1 MKASFIFLK
10 GSKLVSSKGKRWNGN
25 VDVLPVTYL
34 KDVMAKMLDYG
45 DRVQFSLV
53 SGGTLP
59 SYQVINHVDKK
70 MAFDRDHHLLQPQTD
85 EFVGA
90 NASPIFS
97 LDQIKARIAGVSLS
111 PTATS
116 RSARVVSA
124 TNSAP
129 RTNAARLEEQFA
141 AQRYEYFK
149 NNRSSLP
156 ADITKHTDEIA
167 ALMRLGKSAEEAF
180 AETVK
185 KYF

>member
-10 GSKLVSSKGKRWNGN
+10 GTKLVSSKGKRWNGN

-45 DRVQFSLV
+45 DRVHFSLV

-59 SYQVINHVDKK
+59 SYQVINQVDKK
-70 MAFDRDHHLLQPQTD
+70 MTFDRDHHLLQPQTD

-90 NASPIFS
+90 NASQIFS
-97 LDQIKARIAGVSLS
+97 LDQIKARIAGVSLR
-111 PTATS
+111 PAATS

-124 TNSAP
+124 TSAP

-167 ALMRLGKSAEEAF
+167 ALMRLGRSAEEAF
-180 AETVK
+180 AEAVK

>member
-10 GSKLVSSKGKRWNGN
+10 GTKLASSKGKRWNGN
-25 VDVLPVTYL
+25 VDTLPVTYL

-45 DRVQFSLV
+45 DRVHFSLI
-53 SGGTLP
+53 SGGPLP
-59 SYQVINHVDKK
+59 SYQVINPLDKK
-70 MAFDRDHHLLQPQTD
+70 MAFDRDHHLLQPQAE

-90 NASPIFS
+90 NASQVFS
-97 LDQIKARIAGVSLS
+97 LDQIKARIAGVNLR
-111 PTATS
+111 PAAPS

-129 RTNAARLEEQFA
+129 RTTAARLEEQFA
-141 AQRYEYFK
+141 AQRYEYYK
-149 NNRSSLP
+149 NNRGSLP

-167 ALMRLGKSAEEAF
+167 TLMRLGKSAEEAF
-180 AETVK
+180 AEAVK